1 MIVKMAHREYNK
13 QRRGTGFFLIIFGA
27 ILFMVAPW
35 QLAETPE
42 LGWTAIIFGFLIGGI
57 GFYLNFVKGRG
68 KAGK

>member
-1 MIVKMAHREYNK
+1 MAHREYNK

-42 LGWTAIIFGFLIGGI
+42 LGWTVIIFGFLIGGI

-68 KAGK
+68 KVGK

>member
-1 MIVKMAHREYNK
+1 MAHREYNK

-42 LGWTAIIFGFLIGGI
+42 LGWTVIIFGFLIGGI
-57 GFYLNFVKGRG
+57 GFYLNFVKGRSKIG
-68 KAGK
+68 K

>member
-1 MIVKMAHREYNK
+1 MAHREYNK

-42 LGWTAIIFGFLIGGI
+42 LGWTTIIFGFLIGGI

-68 KAGK
+68 KTGK